1 MRMLP
6 VLVLLTLAACS
17 SVDRVY
23 MKPGFLENELRSV
36 KRIAVAVDQASVRS
50 EDQDARSKILQFR
63 TREHLIN
70 HSEYIT
76 HRGKDAQNLL
86 DACKA
91 NPKLNGVLVQKLTR
105 AVKAGENIRLAIV
118 SGLYECKTGVLLWE
132 AEASGKFTMN
142 DSDFATLVAGD
153 AKRFGDAARSYSAP
167 FYKMI
172 ADLYEKLP
180 MPELNEE
187 EKMEKIEAD
196 SE

>member
-1 MRMLP
+1 MR
-6 VLVLLTLAACS
+6 LVPILLLLLLAACS

-23 MKPGFLENELRSV
+23 MKPGLLENELRTV
-36 KRIAVAVDQASVRS
+36 KRIAIAVDQASVRS
-50 EDQDARSKILQFR
+50 EDQEARNKILQFR

-76 HRGKDAQNLL
+76 HRGKDAQSLL

-91 NPKLNGVLVQKLTR
+91 NPKLNGILVQKLTR
-105 AVKAGENIRLAIV
+105 AQKTGASIRLGIT

-132 AEASGKFTMN
+132 AEASSKYTMN

-153 AKRFGDAARSYSAP
+153 AKRFGEAARNYSAP
-167 FYKMI
+167 FYRMV
-172 ADLYEKLP
+172 ADLYERLP
-180 MPELNEE
+180 MPELSEE
-187 EKMEKIEAD
+187 EKLEKIEAD